1 MNKPFSMI
9 AAAIVM
15 LSAISLGAGP
25 AKAQAP
31 EAARMIPGPGVP
43 CPNPVHYVITRPTA
57 AGSQQAATIL
67 GTYNQTSINQSFK
80 DTFTFKPP
88 QGQCCQ
94 FTSGTLKVTY
104 KALQSGDAN
113 HVSTSWND
121 DAGLMP
127 GPYPR
132 IWGPGPVPAGQVKTI
147 PYNLTPAMLASG
159 SITLYVEDDTA
170 VVSATL
176 EIIGCCLSSHSGP
189 ETR

>member
-1 MNKPFSMI
+1 MNKPLSMI

-15 LSAISLGAGP
+15 LSAITVGAGP

-31 EAARMIPGPGVP
+31 EAARMLPGPSVP
-43 CPNPVHYVITRPTA
+43 CPNPVHSVITRPTSP
-57 AGSQQAATIL
+57 GSQQPATIL
-67 GTYNQTSINQSFK
+67 GTYNQTAVNQSFK

-94 FTSGTLKVTY
+94 FTSGTLRVTY
-104 KALQSGDAN
+104 KALQSGPAN
-113 HVSTSWND
+113 SSTSAND

-132 IWGPGPVPAGQVKTI
+132 IFSGAVTAGTIKTVVY
-147 PYNLTPAMLASG
+147 PLTPAHLASG
-159 SITLYVEDDTA
+159 SVTLYVEDDTA

-176 EIIGCCLSSHSGP
+176 EIVGCCLTPHAGP
-189 ETR
+189 ESR

>member
-15 LSAISLGAGP
+15 LSANSLGAGP
-25 AKAQAP
+25 ARAQVP
-31 EAARMIPGPGVP
+31 EARPAPVSIPYPNAVP

-57 AGSQQAATIL
+57 AGSQQPATIL

-80 DTFTFKPP
+80 DTFTFKPQ

-94 FTSGTLKVTY
+94 YSAGKLHVTY
-104 KALQSGDAN
+104 KALQSGPAN
-113 HVSTSWND
+113 SSTSAND

-132 IWGPGPVPAGQVKTI
+132 IFSGAVTAGTIKTVD
-147 PYNLTPAMLASG
+147 YVVTPAMIASG
-159 SITLYVEDDTA
+159 SVTLYVEDDTA

-176 EIIGCCLSSHSGP
+176 EITGCCLTPNVH
-189 ETR
+189 

>member
-31 EAARMIPGPGVP
+31 EAARMIPGPAVP
-43 CPNPVHYVITRPTA
+43 CPNPVHSIITRPTSP
-57 AGSQQAATIL
+57 GGQQPATIL

-94 FTSGTLKVTY
+94 YTSGVLRVTY
-104 KALQSGDAN
+104 KALQGGPPNS
-113 HVSTSWND
+113 STSAND

-132 IWGPGPVPAGQVKTI
+132 IFTGAVAAGTIKANVPYT
-147 PYNLTPAMLASG
+147 LTPAMLASG
-159 SITLYVEDDTA
+159 SVTLYVEDDTA

-176 EIIGCCLSSHSGP
+176 EITGCCLTP
-189 ETR
+189 NIR

>member
-1 MNKPFSMI
+1 MNKPLGMI

-15 LSAISLGAGP
+15 LSAITLGAGP

-31 EAARMIPGPGVP
+31 EAARMLPGASVP
-43 CPNPVHYVITRPTA
+43 CPNPVRSVITRPTSP
-57 AGSQQAATIL
+57 GSQQPATIL
-67 GTYNQTSINQSFK
+67 GTYNQTAVNQSFK

-94 FTSGTLKVTY
+94 FTSGRLLVTF
-104 KALQSGDAN
+104 KALQSGPAN
-113 HVSTSWND
+113 SSTSAND

-132 IWGPGPVPAGQVKTI
+132 IFTGAVTAGTIRANVPFT
-147 PYNLTPAMLASG
+147 LTAAQLASG
-159 SITLYVEDDTA
+159 SVTLYVEDDTA

-176 EIIGCCLSSHSGP
+176 EIIGCCLTPHAGP
-189 ETR
+189 ESR